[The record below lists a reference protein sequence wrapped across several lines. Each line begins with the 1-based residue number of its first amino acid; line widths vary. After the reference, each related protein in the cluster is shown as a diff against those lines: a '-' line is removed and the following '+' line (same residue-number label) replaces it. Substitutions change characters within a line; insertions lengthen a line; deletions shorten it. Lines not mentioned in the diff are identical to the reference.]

1 MFTIIIFNSYSE
13 NNKCIPSCTFENAM
27 ITINPGNWSY
37 SEKDN
42 SFIEF
47 YPGNEKENS
56 TYFKIFVRPIVSFEN
71 LLDIVSNQEEILQ
84 SEKEFQSYDFR
95 GLENLKIDGFNAFG
109 IYLINN
115 INGSYIDSYYTI
127 LDDAVMYKFEYF
139 ADNNTTYSKYKP
151 IIQNIIH
158 NITFHNN
165 NSRSFQNYQSGVQ
178 FPAINPVFIASY
190 DVNDLLY
197 VYLDSKQQILV
208 INGESGKILN
218 SIYSKNQPKKLLFDP
233 INNMLYVSY
242 FSDSLLKIYQFDS
255 FGDKFVNSTEIE
267 FSGNINDFDI
277 DKDGF
282 HGSETLIFVSL
293 EGIKKNTIQIVDN
306 NIGDLTNY
314 SSYIKNISSIND
326 ISIDDITI
334 DPVFNIMYI
343 IVYNDNNFTSS
354 ILGYHYFMDNGKFSI
369 ENIISKNLNGYISDL
384 SLFQKNNSIYALNFN
399 NQTLHILQNSNQ
411 TVNEK
416 SIELQIPLP
425 MKGFIDENNNKLY
438 VSSPLVDDIEII
450 DLDKDIKNQKNG
462 TLFPLDNSKPF
473 DIIYNEKYQKMYI
486 IDRYSN
492 YLKVFN
498 TEHNK
503 LSTWIT
509 FKTNSDSLIQPENFG
524 SIKCDTLLPQD
535 VPGENKIISY
545 SGLNKSISILY
556 DNICKYVPNNNSTYG
571 FVKWEVNS
579 ENPDYPGEKT
589 EIDNETIS
597 LNSSKLIKLHTPIS
611 VTAILKNTDM
621 VQNFRDN
628 VNTYGEFISVIG
640 LLTVLISGI
649 IANVYYNFKK
659 LKKPHS
665 DKIESHWILQK
676 EQIFTID
683 GTIIVGVL
691 IFLTISGVEEQQD
704 QISII
709 TSLIVVPFV
718 LSSILAIFDF
728 RTQATILIISG
739 MINLILAILI
749 LANMIRIFKLLTRSH
764 IHIFLFI

>member
-27 ITINPGNWSY
+27 ITINNSSWSY
-37 SEKDN
+37 SEKNN

-47 YPGNEKENS
+47 YPGNEKDKS
-56 TYFKIFVRPIVSFEN
+56 TYFKIIVRPIVSFEN

-84 SEKEFQSYDFR
+84 SEKEFRSYDFR
-95 GLENLKIDGFNAFG
+95 GLENLKINGSNAYG
-109 IYLINN
+109 IYLINKN
-115 INGSYIDSYYTI
+115 NGSYIDSYYTI

-139 ADNNTTYSKYKP
+139 ADNSTTYSKYKP
-151 IIQNIIH
+151 IIQNIIQ

-165 NSRSFQNYQSGVQ
+165 SKSFQNYQSGVQ
-178 FPAINPVFIASY
+178 FPAINPVFLASY

-197 VYLDSKQQILV
+197 VYLDSKQQLLV

-255 FGDKFVNSTEIE
+255 IGNKFVNSTGIE

-293 EGIKKNTIQIVDN
+293 EGSEKNTIQIVDN

-314 SSYIKNISSIND
+314 SSYIKNISSIDD

-334 DPVFNIMYI
+334 DPVFNTMYI
-343 IVYNDNNFTSS
+343 IVYNDNFTSS
-354 ILGYHYFMDNGKFSI
+354 ILGYHYFMDNGKFNI
-369 ENIISKNLNGYISDL
+369 ENIISNNLNGYISDL

-425 MKGFIDENNNKLY
+425 MKGFIDENKNKLY

-462 TLFPLDNSKPF
+462 KLFPLDNSKPF
-473 DIIYNEKYQKMYI
+473 DIIYNEERQKMYF
-486 IDRYSN
+486 IDRNSH
-492 YLKVFN
+492 YLKVFD
-498 TEHNK
+498 TQYNK
-503 LSTWIT
+503 SSTWIT
-509 FKTNSDSLIQPENFG
+509 FKTNPDSLIQPENFG
-524 SIKCDTLLPQD
+524 SIKCDTLLPQN
-535 VPGENKIISY
+535 VTGENKNISY

-556 DNICKYVPNNNSTYG
+556 DNICEYVPNNNSTYE
-571 FVKWEVNS
+571 FEKWEVNS

-589 EIDNETIS
+589 EIDIEKIS

-621 VQNFRDN
+621 IQNFRDN

-649 IANVYYNFKK
+649 IANVYYN
-659 LKKPHS
+659 LKKSHS
-665 DKIESHWILQK
+665 DKIESKWILQK

-749 LANMIRIFKLLTRSH
+749 LANMSTDI
-764 IHIFLFI
+764 